1 MAAVTNNFV
10 LEQGSDFS
18 ISFQYNDENGNG
30 VNLSDSCVL
39 LRWKQ
44 NNNAE
49 KAFSSQSNSSL
60 SNGGYTLVGTNTGR
74 IDLLISSEKTKQ
86 YTFDSAIYDLDI
98 IQTLDGVSK
107 NIRLSTGQIAII
119 KRNFAVETDCSKFSA
134 NPDIPTTA
142 SVTGTTPTPTPTVT
156 QATDLC
162 LPEDC
167 IELDLYS
174 VVYTGS
180 GLSFT
185 DYQDSTSDI
194 SVTNTGL
201 MTNVEIAVNGLR
213 IDYPQDLTLILQPP
227 SGNKVLLSSSNKIQN
242 YSNPFSFMFSNKAA
256 SGSYLNNITN
266 GGLCNI
272 IDKTNYVKYNA
283 DTLSV
288 NLTGLINTRTTGVWT
303 LHAIDRDLIGSGSI
317 DSWKLIIT
325 YEPTYD

>member
-39 LRWKQ
+39 LRWRQ
-44 NNNAE
+44 NDGGE

-60 SNGGYTLVGTNTGR
+60 SNGGYVLSASNGGR
-74 IDLLISSEKTKQ
+74 IDLLISSEKTKE
-86 YTFDSAIYDLDI
+86 YLFDNAIYDLDI
-98 IQTLDGVSK
+98 IQTVDSIKK

-134 NPDIPTTA
+134 NPDIAVTTSA
-142 SVTGTTPTPTPTVT
+142 TGTTPTPTPTVT

-180 GLSFT
+180 GVSFT
-185 DYQDSTSDI
+185 DYQDSTSSI

-201 MTNVEIAVNGLR
+201 MTNVEVAINGLR
-213 IDYPQDLTLILQPP
+213 TNYPQDLTLILQPP
-227 SGNKVLLSSSNKIQN
+227 SGNKILLSSSNKIIN
-242 YSNPFSFMFSNKAA
+242 YTNPFSFMFSNKAA

-272 IDKTNYVKYNA
+272 LDKTGYVKYNS
-283 DTLSV
+283 DTLSA
-288 NLTGLINTRTTGVWT
+288 NLTGLVNTQTTGVWT
-303 LHAIDRDLIGSGSI
+303 LHAIDRDAIGSGSI
-317 DSWKLIIT
+317 DSWKLIVT
-325 YEPTYD
+325 YEPTYE

>member
-30 VNLSDSCVL
+30 LDLSDSCVL

-44 NNNAE
+44 NDNNE

-60 SNGGYTLVGTNTGR
+60 SNGGYTLSSTNSGR
-74 IDLLISSEKTKQ
+74 IELLISSEKTKE
-86 YTFDSAIYDLDI
+86 YIFDSAIYDLDV
-98 IQTLDGVSK
+98 IQTVNSIKK
-107 NIRLSTGQIAII
+107 NIRLSTGQIAVI

-134 NPDIPTTA
+134 NPDVA
-142 SVTGTTPTPTPTVT
+142 VTSSSTNLTPTPTPTVT
-156 QATDLC
+156 ESADLC

-180 GLSFT
+180 GVSFT

-194 SVTNTGL
+194 SVSNTGL
-201 MTNVEIAVNGLR
+201 ITNVEVAVNGLR
-213 IDYPQDLTLILQPP
+213 TSYPQDLTLILQPP
-227 SGNKVLLSSSNKIQN
+227 SGNKILLSSSNKITN

-272 IDKTNYVKYNA
+272 TDKTSYVKYNA

-288 NLTGLINTRTTGVWT
+288 NLTGLVNTRTTGVWS
-303 LHAIDRDLIGSGSI
+303 LRAIDRDAIGSGSI
-317 DSWKLIIT
+317 DSWKLILT
-325 YEPTYD
+325 YEPTYE

>member
-39 LRWKQ
+39 MRWRQ
-44 NNNAE
+44 NDNNE

-60 SNGGYTLVGTNTGR
+60 SNGGYVLSASNSGR
-74 IDLLISSEKTKQ
+74 IDLLISSEKTKE
-86 YTFDSAIYDLDI
+86 YSFDSAVYDLDI
-98 IQTLDGVSK
+98 IQTINGVKK

-134 NPDIPTTA
+134 NPEIPGTT
-142 SVTGTTPTPTPTVT
+142 STTGTTPTPTPTVT
-156 QATDLC
+156 QSTDLC

-167 IELDLYS
+167 IEIDIYS
-174 VVYTGS
+174 VVYSGS
-180 GLSFT
+180 GLSFS
-185 DYQDSTSDI
+185 DYQDTTSSI
-194 SVTNTGL
+194 EVTNTGL
-201 MTNVEIAVNGLR
+201 ITNVELAVNGLR

-227 SGNKVLLSSSNKIQN
+227 SGDKVLLSSCNKIVN
-242 YSNPFSFMFSNKAA
+242 YSSPFSFMFSNKAV
-256 SGSYLNNITN
+256 SGAYLNNTSN

-272 IDKTNYVKYNA
+272 FDKTNYIKYNSE
-283 DTLSV
+283 TLSA
-288 NLTGLINTRTTGVWT
+288 NLTGLVNTHVTGVWT
-303 LHAIDRDLIGSGSI
+303 LHAIDRDAMGSGSI

-325 YEPTYD
+325 YEPTYE